1 MNSGWGWNFG
11 LSWGWGGLGLGL
23 ELWGYPYW
31 GGYYNPYW
39 GGYYGI
45 HIGAGM
51 ADTGVIIMHH
61 TKEEEQTEDYITATT
76 EDLEIEMV

>member
-1 MNSGWGWNFG
+1 LAFPGVGEA
-11 LSWGWGGLGLGL
+11 LGLGL

-51 ADTGVIIMHH
+51 ADTGVIITQYH
-61 TKEEEQTEDYITATT
+61 TKEEEQTEDYITATM
-76 EDLEIEMV
+76 EDLVIEMV